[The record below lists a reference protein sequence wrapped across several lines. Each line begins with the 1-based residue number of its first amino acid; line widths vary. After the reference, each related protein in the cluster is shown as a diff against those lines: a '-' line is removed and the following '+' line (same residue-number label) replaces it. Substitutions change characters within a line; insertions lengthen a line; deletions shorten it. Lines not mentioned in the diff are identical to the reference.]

1 MGNNASAL
9 DSGVKACVGSAP
21 EAELK
26 ELLGKLDSKD
36 YERLRSTL
44 LDLQT
49 PRDAP
54 APAAAAAE
62 AAGEAKADPIPE
74 EAPAAEA
81 AATEEA
87 PAPAAPPA
95 EEKAAEAEAPAAAE
109 EKAAPAAEELKA
121 ADYGL
126 TEEQFENIQKAFKA
140 IDKDKSE
147 SIELDELKIVCKA
160 MHLSTEENDVKTLL
174 EQMDKNG
181 DGKIQLQEYVA
192 MVAKTLKK

>member
-74 EAPAAEA
+74 
-81 AATEEA
+81 EEA